1 MRRTAFA
8 ATGVVLA
15 MALAACGGGSGGGG
29 GTSTDAVKVPADPSK
44 VTGTITVLTNRTD
57 QVQDG
62 TAKKYAAEFNKVYPH
77 VTVKFQGL
85 TDYEGDVKI
94 RLNSKNYGD
103 VLSIPNS
110 VPLKQYPTFF
120 APLGTSADLSKTY
133 DFTDHAT
140 VGGNVYGIANIG
152 TANGFVYN
160 KAVWKQAG
168 VDDWPTTPQQFIDD
182 LKAIKA
188 KTGATPYYTNYHDGW
203 PLTNWGNALGSPSCD
218 PAANDKLADT
228 KEPWAQGQ
236 DLNTVDSLLY
246 DIVHGKL
253 SEADPNTTNWENSKA
268 LIGTGKVGTMW
279 LGSWAVVQMQDAAK
293 KAGKNPDDI
302 GFMPFPSQKDGHFCS
317 VVRPDYQYAV
327 NVHSKNKPA
336 ARAWIDWFINKSG
349 DAQTALS
356 ISSVKGSALPADLKP
371 FQDSGVTFVPM
382 AYGKTATVDEIDKAS
397 EIGLNGQDYP
407 QHIVD
412 VARGAAGGDKD
423 SIFKDLNKK
432 WSDAQGTLG

>member
-1 MRRTAFA
+1 MRRTGFA
-8 ATGVVLA
+8 AAGVVLA
-15 MALAACGGGSGGGG
+15 MSLAACGGGSGGGK
-29 GTSTDAVKVPADPSK
+29 SSDAATAPSDPAKVS
-44 VTGTITVLTNRTD
+44 GTITVLTNRTD

-62 TAKKYAAEFNKVYPH
+62 TAKRYAAEFNKIYPH

-94 RLNSKNYGD
+94 RMNSKNYGD
-103 VLSIPNS
+103 VLSIPAS
-110 VPLKQYPTFF
+110 VPLKQYPSFF
-120 APLGTSADLSKTY
+120 APLGSSADLSKKY
-133 DFTDHAT
+133 DFTDHST
-140 VGGNVYGIANIG
+140 VNGQVYGIANIG

-160 KAVWKQAG
+160 RAVWKQAG
-168 VDDWPTTPQQFIDD
+168 ITDWPTTPAQFISD
-182 LKAIKA
+182 LQAIKA

-203 PLTNWGNALGSPSCD
+203 PMTNWGNALGSPSCD

-253 SEADPNTTNWENSKA
+253 SEADPNTTNWENSKT
-268 LIGTGKVGTMW
+268 LIGTGKIGTMW

-293 KAGKNPDDI
+293 KAGKDPADI
-302 GFMPFPSQKDGHFCS
+302 GFMPFPTQKDGHFCS

-327 NVHSKNKPA
+327 NVHSAHKDA
-336 ARAWIDWFINKSG
+336 ARAWVDWFINKSG
-349 DAQTALS
+349 DAQAALS
-356 ISSVKGSALPADLKP
+356 ISSVKGSALPSDLKP
-371 FQDSGVTFVPM
+371 FQDAGVKFLYLTND
-382 AYGKTATVDEIDKAS
+382 KTVQVDEIDKAS
-397 EIGLNGQDYP
+397 EIGLNNQDYP

-412 VARGAAGGDKD
+412 VARGAAGGDTG

-432 WSDAQGTLG
+432 WSDAQGTLGG